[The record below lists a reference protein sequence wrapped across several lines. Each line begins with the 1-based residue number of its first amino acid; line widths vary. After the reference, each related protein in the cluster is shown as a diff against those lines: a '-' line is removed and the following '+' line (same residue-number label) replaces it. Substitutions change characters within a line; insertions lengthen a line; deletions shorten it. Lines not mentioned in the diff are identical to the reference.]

1 MHYYCA
7 KWPGYAAV
15 PAGTALQRGEAC
27 TIRSG
32 NAVCV
37 GAVDK
42 AVEEVVEL
50 TLVMAME
57 VLLDHGKLRNDR
69 RWHSQS
75 RGSMG
80 DHRSGLHT
88 ATCASM
94 PPDLRFS
101 AIISDG
107 GKVAANVNVLP
118 SSVFIFLSR
127 LFRSQNFKKE

>member
-1 MHYYCA
+1 MFTRVFTHWDADYYCA

-15 PAGTALQRGEAC
+15 PADTALQRGEAY

-32 NAVCV
+32 NAVYV
-37 GAVDK
+37 G

-75 RGSMG
+75 RGSTG

-107 GKVAANVNVLP
+107 GKVVA
-118 SSVFIFLSR
+118 SSCKRNWNCKLEISV
-127 LFRSQNFKKE
+127 